1 MIGALNFANNTW
13 NKVGDDVQIG
23 DINEGGTLGIQGIN
37 NHTGL
42 RFTTYNQTSKTTGG
56 KILWNGTQ
64 FSLSHQTEISGIL
77 KVTANNNTVSIG
89 SQNTGFTHIYNSTN
103 IPFIFNNSVLTASS
117 TGTLGRTDYPFHQLI
132 LGGATTSV
140 MTAASTNPRITFQDG
155 TTESQPV
162 HLIYSVYDSY
172 RAPAGLKIIGGSSA
186 SPAWFES
193 EGKIYANNAI
203 HQLLT
208 GSGTVGKDA
217 GSGDNRYQPSKWTF
231 NTGLNAADGDIYTIK
246 IPVAGHYYGVYMS
259 VNNGTN
265 YYPVVLNG
273 TGRLTTHYPSGSYIR
288 VVFESGGSATSI
300 WPLNGGTATT
310 TVTGGAFR
318 VLNYYDA
325 DSNTVPS
332 AQCETA
338 AGTAAKTATMTNFS
352 LKANSYLHVNIR
364 YANTAQSAITFN
376 VNSTGAKP
384 IYINGAASSASNY
397 TLPAGSYIVFYNG
410 TNYYFRTDAVLPGTE
425 TAIKSITRSG
435 TTFTYTKMDGTT
447 GTFTQQDNNTWT
459 KVSTTTDGYI
469 SKLSNNAAQ
478 FLNGQGAWTVP
489 PGTYSLPTASAST
502 LGGIKVGTGLAI
514 SSGVLS
520 VSISNNVT
528 GSGTANYLA
537 KFSGANT
544 IANGPL
550 IGTATTTYLRN
561 DGTWATPPNTNTWR
575 PVQNVLSS
583 TATDQSLSANMGK
596 TLNDTKVAKAG
607 DTMSGNLKVQGAG
620 EKYVSVQNT
629 TTSAIL
635 YLDSASN
642 YHGLYSNGYWTG
654 SAFTSSGKWIIYRGN
669 DGEAHSGIK
678 IYGAVWNDYAEY
690 RQTKGK
696 IEPGRCISETGNG
709 DLILTTKRLQRGC
722 EIVTDTYGF
731 AIGQSERNNTPVATS
746 GRVLAY
752 LYEDKDYAKNYIGY
766 PVCSGPN
773 GTVSIMTEE
782 EEMHYPS
789 CILGTISEIPNY
801 EEWEC
806 GDKDNLEYKKVNGRI
821 WIRVK

>member
-1 MIGALNFANNTW
+1 MGKTLNDT
-13 NKVGDDVQIG
+13 KVAKAGDTMT
-23 DINEGGTLGIQGIN
+23 GTLIIN
-37 NHTGL
+37 
-42 RFTTYNQTSKTTGG
+42 KTTDA
-56 KILWNGTQ
+56 
-64 FSLSHQTEISGIL
+64 SG
-77 KVTANNNTVSIG
+77 TANNS
-89 SQNTGFTHIYNSTN
+89 
-103 IPFIFNNSVLTASS
+103 
-117 TGTLGRTDYPFHQLI
+117 
-132 LGGATTSV
+132 
-140 MTAASTNPRITFQDG
+140 
-155 TTESQPV
+155 
-162 HLIYSVYDSY
+162 
-172 RAPAGLKIIGGSSA
+172 PALIIGGTASTAHIEIDSNEILAKSNTNVSSTLFLQDSTGVVSVA
-186 SPAWFES
+186 GSGGLTVTAGNIS
-193 EGKIYANNAI
+193 ATKDIVANKAI
-203 HQLLT
+203 RQLLT
-208 GSGTVGKDA
+208 GSGTAGKDA
-217 GSGDNRYQPSKWTF
+217 GSGNNRYQPAKWTF
-231 NTGLNAADGDIYTIK
+231 NTGANATDGDSYTIK
-246 IPVAGHYYGVYMS
+246 IPVAGHDYGVYMS

-265 YYPVVLNG
+265 YYPVILSG
-273 TGRLTTHYPSGSYIR
+273 TGRLTTHYPSDSYIR
-288 VVFESGGSATSI
+288 VIFESAGSATSI
-300 WPLNGGTATT
+300 FPLAGGTARV

-318 VLNYYDA
+318 VLNYYDSN
-325 DSNTVPS
+325 SNTVPS

-338 AGTAAKTATMTNFS
+338 AATAAKTATMTNFS
-352 LKANSYLHVNIR
+352 LKANSYLHVNMR
-364 YANTAQSAITFN
+364 YANTAESAITFN
-376 VNSTGAKP
+376 VNGTGAKP
-384 IYINGAASSASNY
+384 IYINGTASSASNH

-478 FLNGQGAWTVP
+478 FLNGQGTWTVP
-489 PGTYSLPTASAST
+489 PGTYSLPTASASA

-537 KFSGANT
+537 KFSGAHT

-550 IGTATTTYLRN
+550 IGTSTDTYLRN
-561 DGTWATPPNTNTWR
+561 DGTWATPANTKNTAGSTNTSSKIYLIGATSQTAN
-575 PVQNVLSS
+575 PTTYSHDTAYVGTDGCLYSGGSKVL
-583 TATDQSLSANMGK
+583 TDAS
-596 TLNDTKVAKAG
+596 DKVAKAG

-629 TTSAIL
+629 TTSAVL

-678 IYGAVWNDYAEY
+678 LYGAVWNDYAEY

-782 EEMHYPS
+782 EEMRYPS

-806 GDKDNLEYKKVNGRI
+806 GDKDNPEYKKVNGRI